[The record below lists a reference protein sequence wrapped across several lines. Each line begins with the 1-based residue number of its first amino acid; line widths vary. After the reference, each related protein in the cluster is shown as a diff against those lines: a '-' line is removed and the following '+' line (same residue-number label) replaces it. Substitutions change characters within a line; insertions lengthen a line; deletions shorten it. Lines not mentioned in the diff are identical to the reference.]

1 MYKTTISNNYVFN
14 TAVFFLTFV
23 SYLLCVF
30 FFITFNKLEI
40 ILKENTW
47 ANILVMIGY

>member
-1 MYKTTISNNYVFN
+1 MYKTKNSNNYVFN
-14 TAVFFLTFV
+14 TAVFYLTFV
-23 SYLLCVF
+23 SYLLCV